1 MKFSLLGVFTCF
13 RIVVFTLVG
22 VGWRVYFWLV
32 KLIKVRT
39 QKVIIAD
46 SNKFFREGL
55 KTILMNIGRVKIV
68 GEAECG
74 NDLLNLME
82 SQKADIVFV
91 EVNMPKMNGIEV
103 TRKAH
108 LKFPDTTFIAFS
120 SLENRK
126 YIDQMLEA
134 GAEGYLSKN
143 CNNYDLVQADHRR
156 QASRRFYFG

>member
-1 MKFSLLGVFTCF
+1 
-13 RIVVFTLVG
+13 
-22 VGWRVYFWLV
+22 V
-32 KLIKVRT
+32 KT
-39 QKVIIAD
+39 QKIIIAD

-55 KTILMNIGRVKIV
+55 KTILMNIGSVRIV

-74 NDLLNLME
+74 NDLLHLME

-91 EVNMPKMNGIEV
+91 EVNLPKMNGIEA

-120 SLENRK
+120 SLENRR

-143 CNNYDLVQADHRR
+143 CNNYDLFR
-156 QASRRFYFG
+156 QIIEDRHHGGFISPELQMKQILNNSIN

>member
-1 MKFSLLGVFTCF
+1 M
-13 RIVVFTLVG
+13 
-22 VGWRVYFWLV
+22 
-32 KLIKVRT
+32 RT

-55 KTILMNIGRVKIV
+55 KTILLNIGRVKIV

-120 SLENRK
+120 SLENKR

-143 CNNYDLVQADHRR
+143 CNNYDLFR
-156 QASRRFYFG
+156 QIIEDRHHGRFISPELQIRQMTDNNIN

>member
-1 MKFSLLGVFTCF
+1 M
-13 RIVVFTLVG
+13 
-22 VGWRVYFWLV
+22 
-32 KLIKVRT
+32 RT

-55 KTILMNIGRVKIV
+55 KTILLNIGRVKIV

-120 SLENRK
+120 SLENKR

-143 CNNYDLVQADHRR
+143 CNNYDLFR
-156 QASRRFYFG
+156 QIIEDRHHGVFISPELQTRQMTDNNIN

>member
-1 MKFSLLGVFTCF
+1 
-13 RIVVFTLVG
+13 
-22 VGWRVYFWLV
+22 
-32 KLIKVRT
+32 
-39 QKVIIAD
+39 
-46 SNKFFREGL
+46 
-55 KTILMNIGRVKIV
+55 MNIGRVKIV

-74 NDLLNLME
+74 NDLLNLMD

-120 SLENRK
+120 SLENRH

-143 CNNYDLVQADHRR
+143 CNNHDLFR
-156 QASRRFYFG
+156 QIIEDRHQGGFISAELRNNQYIK

>member
-1 MKFSLLGVFTCF
+1 
-13 RIVVFTLVG
+13 
-22 VGWRVYFWLV
+22 
-32 KLIKVRT
+32 
-39 QKVIIAD
+39 
-46 SNKFFREGL
+46 
-55 KTILMNIGRVKIV
+55 MNIGKVKIV

-74 NDLLNLME
+74 NDLLNLMD

-120 SLENRK
+120 SLENKR

-143 CNNYDLVQADHRR
+143 CNNYDLFR
-156 QASRRFYFG
+156 QIIEDRHHGGFISPELQTRQMTNNNIN

>member
-1 MKFSLLGVFTCF
+1 M
-13 RIVVFTLVG
+13 
-22 VGWRVYFWLV
+22 
-32 KLIKVRT
+32 RT

-55 KTILMNIGRVKIV
+55 KTILLNIGRVKIV

-120 SLENRK
+120 SLENKR

-143 CNNYDLVQADHRR
+143 CNNYDLFR
-156 QASRRFYFG
+156 QIIEDRHHGRFISPELQTRQMTDNNIN

>member
-1 MKFSLLGVFTCF
+1 M
-13 RIVVFTLVG
+13 
-22 VGWRVYFWLV
+22 
-32 KLIKVRT
+32 
-39 QKVIIAD
+39 
-46 SNKFFREGL
+46 
-55 KTILMNIGRVKIV
+55 KTILLNIGRVKIV

-74 NDLLNLME
+74 NDLLNLMD

-108 LKFPDTTFIAFS
+108 LKFPDTTIIAFS
-120 SLENRK
+120 SLENKR

-143 CNNYDLVQADHRR
+143 CNNYDLFR
-156 QASRRFYFG
+156 QIIEDRHHGGFISPELQTRQMTDNNIN

>member
-1 MKFSLLGVFTCF
+1 M
-13 RIVVFTLVG
+13 
-22 VGWRVYFWLV
+22 
-32 KLIKVRT
+32 RT

-55 KTILMNIGRVKIV
+55 KTILLNIGRVKIV

-74 NDLLNLME
+74 NDLLNLMD

-103 TRKAH
+103 TRQAH

-120 SLENRK
+120 SLENKR
-126 YIDQMLEA
+126 YINQMLEA

-143 CNNYDLVQADHRR
+143 CNNYDLFR
-156 QASRRFYFG
+156 QIIEDRHHGGFISPELQTRQMTDNNIN

>member
-1 MKFSLLGVFTCF
+1 
-13 RIVVFTLVG
+13 
-22 VGWRVYFWLV
+22 
-32 KLIKVRT
+32 VRT
-39 QKVIIAD
+39 QKIIIAD

-74 NDLLNLME
+74 NDLLSLMD

-108 LKFPDTTFIAFS
+108 IKFPDTTFIAFS
-120 SLENRK
+120 SLENKR

-143 CNNYDLVQADHRR
+143 CNNYDLFR
-156 QASRRFYFG
+156 QIIEDRHHGGFISPELLTRQMTDININ